1 MLRTSIV
8 SFVLLLGGCDRGSSE
23 TKVPDAGA
31 GAPTAG
37 APAASDDGASNDGA
51 SNDGASDDAAS
62 DDTSVAAAPT
72 PEPPKRERIR
82 IHNSCSK
89 PVKLRIERMND
100 SDSNT
105 TLSSNTGME
114 ERATDGDEVRLL
126 DDNNNVVHVVKIEPA
141 MQEVDIA
148 SSCTQVVGK

>member
-1 MLRTSIV
+1 MPYVRHMLRASIV
-8 SFVLLLGGCDRGSSE
+8 VVLLFLGACDGSTADASNP
-23 TKVPDAGA
+23 PDAGGEPQA
-31 GAPTAG
+31 D
-37 APAASDDGASNDGA
+37 APAAADDATESDAAPDDG
-51 SNDGASDDAAS
+51 
-62 DDTSVAAAPT
+62 SVASAST
-72 PEPPKRERIR
+72 PEPAAAPPKRERIR

-89 PVKLRIERMND
+89 PVKLRIERMSD

-105 TLSSNTGME
+105 TLSSNTSME

-126 DDNNNVVHVVKIEPA
+126 DDSNNVVHVVKIDPA

>member
-8 SFVLLLGGCDRGSSE
+8 LLLLLGGCDKGSTADASNP
-23 TKVPDAGA
+23 PDADG
-31 GAPTAG
+31 TE
-37 APAASDDGASNDGA
+37 PAADALAGSDDT
-51 SNDGASDDAAS
+51 ASDDAAS
-62 DDTSVAAAPT
+62 DGAASDDGSDAATETPT

-126 DDNNNVVHVVKIEPA
+126 DDSNNVVHAVKIEA
-141 MQEVDIA
+141 SMQEVDIA